1 MSEKISV
8 FEEIYTHEYLWRAA
22 ELMLEEAKSNAKL
35 DERKSFYFCLLS
47 PLMSYM
53 AFEAFINF
61 SGYILFPEEWKDEKN
76 YFKVEGKGKGDV
88 IETKISKLLE
98 KLDDFKWEKGN
109 RPYQSIKKLKAFRD
123 MVSHGKVKT
132 SQYEAIRTDD
142 GSHIE
147 WTHDWDDFI
156 SIEKVDTVFM
166 NDIKVFCQS
175 LLDSMRK
182 KSDHPH
188 LIFDAFKGSLAS
200 AQGTQVDDNQA

>member
-22 ELMLEEAKSNAKL
+22 ELMLEEAKLNANI
-35 DERKSFYFCLLS
+35 DERKSFYSCLLAS
-47 PLMSYM
+47 LMSYM

-61 SGYILFPEEWKDEKN
+61 SGYILFPEEWKDERN
-76 YFKVEGKGKGDV
+76 YFKCKGKGDV
-88 IETKISKLLE
+88 IEIKISKLLE
-98 KLDDFKWEKGN
+98 KLDDFKWEKGK
-109 RPYQSIKKLKAFRD
+109 RPYQSIKELKAFRD

-147 WTHDWDDFI
+147 WTHDWDNFI
-156 SIEKVDTVFM
+156 LIEKIDNYFLT
-166 NDIKVFCQS
+166 DIKTFCQS
-175 LLDSMRK
+175 VLDSMRK

-188 LIFDAFKGSLAS
+188 LIFNAFEGSLAS
-200 AQGTQVDDNQA
+200 AQGSQIDDKRR

>member
-1 MSEKISV
+1 MSEKLSV

-22 ELMLEEAKSNAKL
+22 KLMLEEAKSNAKL

-61 SGYILFPEEWKDEKN
+61 SGHILFPEEWKDEKN
-76 YFKVEGKGKGDV
+76 YFKGKGDV
-88 IETKISKLLE
+88 IEIKISKLMD
-98 KLDDFKWEKGN
+98 KLDAFKWEKGK
-109 RPYQSIKKLKAFRD
+109 RPYQSIKELKAFRD

-156 SIEKVDTVFM
+156 SIEKVEKIFM

-175 LLDSMRK
+175 LLESMRK
-182 KSDHPH
+182 KSDHLH
-188 LIFDAFKGSLAS
+188 LLYDAFEGTLAHADGVS
-200 AQGTQVDDNQA
+200 K